1 MSEQNVPD
9 TSHNVHPNITP
20 VVPEELTDE
29 ELSGVSGGA
38 SAGQWVNVNGALYQ
52 TSFAEYY
59 SGTIKGCYKIER
71 ALPGRPAPYLLY
83 PWVGWVKE
91 DAIVKDGGASSGA
104 APTTPTA

>member
-1 MSEQNVPD
+1 MSDQQHSEAVPQQP
-9 TSHNVHPNITP
+9 S
-20 VVPEELTDE
+20 DE
-29 ELSGVSGGA
+29 ALPTGALSDDELSGVAGGA

-52 TSFAEYY
+52 SPYAEYY

-91 DAIVKDGGASSGA
+91 DAIVKPEESNG
-104 APTTPTA
+104 